1 MKAVKTGAWITV
13 TVLILNFILSYANV
27 SVKQLFGITTTT
39 GITTTIGNKVVSI
52 LQNLVS
58 FNIESIIYLFVSA
71 TLIIYVGA
79 FIKDKVKM
87 LPSGKT
93 DWTKLAL
100 TLLYGTVPFY
110 LLLVGFKL
118 PGMGTL
124 IGLAVYYS
132 AVALSFGL
140 VQKLKIKLM

>member
-1 MKAVKTGAWITV
+1 MKAVKTGAWITL
-13 TVLILNFILSYANV
+13 TVLILNWILSLANV
-27 SVKQLFGITTTT
+27 SVKQIFGITATT

-52 LQNLVS
+52 LQNLVT
-58 FNIESIIYLFVSA
+58 FESIVYLFISA

-93 DWTKLAL
+93 EWSRLAL

-124 IGLAVYYS
+124 VGLAVYYA

-140 VQKLKIKLM
+140 VKQLKIKLI